1 MRCAPFS
8 VHAATRQCRTRPHLL
23 VERHRSSTHRDL
35 GGLLAVVAVALCA
48 IAPAA
53 QAQYFGRNKV
63 QYDHLDFRILESAHF
78 RSHYYPAES
87 LATADAARM
96 AERWYQRHSSLLDFQ
111 FKENPLIFYA
121 DPPDFQ
127 QSNVIEG
134 SISQGTGGVTEGLR
148 ERVIMPF
155 TGSYAETDHVLGH
168 ELVHVFQYRIAQASK
183 GGLQSVANIPLWL
196 IEGMAEYLSVGRD
209 DPNTAMW
216 LRDAVR
222 RNDLPSLQQLTDDPR
237 YFPYRYGQA
246 LWAYIGG
253 RWGDAAVPRVYRA
266 ALQSGWQ
273 RGVQEALGVSVD
285 SLGAQW
291 HAAIREAY
299 GTDNAQR
306 QAPNTIGQAVAPAGS
321 RGEQNI
327 SPAISPDGRYMA
339 YFSSRGL
346 FGIDLYLAEVATG
359 NVVRQLTSV
368 TQDAHFDALSF
379 ISSAGTWSPDG
390 RQLAFVVYA
399 QGNNEIDVM
408 DVASGRIDRRIRVKG
423 IGAMSDPAWSP
434 DGRTIAFTGMAGGI
448 SDLYLYDLESAQAR
462 ALTHDRE
469 AQLQPAWSPDGRTLA
484 FVTDAGSETDVG
496 LLRFGP
502 MRLALMDL
510 SDGGITL
517 LPRLGR
523 GKSINPRFTPDGRA
537 LLFVSDQDG
546 VSDLYRR
553 SLASGEVTR
562 LTHIATGVSGI
573 TALSPAMSVATQTGT
588 VVFSV
593 FDDQGFA
600 IRTLPSADAGV
611 GSMVARSDR
620 YTGMLPPA
628 DAPSGTVEA
637 SLNDA
642 ASGLPSGAS
651 FRGEKYNASLHL
663 DYVGGPQLGL
673 AVDGG
678 YGTGVAGGIA
688 LSFSDQLGNRAL
700 QAVVQAQGD
709 VRDVGAQLLYLN
721 RERRWNWG
729 AQGYHIPL
737 AGGFATY
744 DNTTF
749 DIDGQSVP
757 GIIYTTQIQRTYF
770 DNVKLLTQYPLSS
783 TRRLE
788 FAVGG
793 QRVSFGA
800 QVESLYVVGSTAVRH
815 VQGDLPAPGALT
827 FGTASAALVGD
838 YSFSAFTSPVAGG
851 RYRFE
856 VEPNVG
862 SLNYT
867 TALADYRRYLFA
879 RPFTLAF
886 RGMHYGRYGPGATDP
901 RMQPLFVG
909 QPSLVRGYDA
919 TSFDVSECQ
928 AGSGTD
934 TCPQFS
940 RLAGSRLA
948 VANVELR
955 IPLFGTEQFG
965 LIPFRFLPLELSPFA
980 DAGYAWNKGDN
991 INLRF
996 DRTTTARVPVVS
1008 AGISARMNLFGYAI
1022 GEVYWAR
1029 PFQRPGKHWVF
1040 GFQLR
1045 PGW

>member
-1 MRCAPFS
+1 MA
-8 VHAATRQCRTRPHLL
+8 VIATC
-23 VERHRSSTHRDL
+23 S
-35 GGLLAVVAVALCA
+35 
-48 IAPAA
+48 IAQVA

-78 RSHYYPAES
+78 RSHFYPAES
-87 LATADAARM
+87 LAVADAARM
-96 AERWYQRHSSLLDFQ
+96 AERWYQRHASLLDFQ

-121 DPPDFQ
+121 DAPDFQ

-155 TGSYAETDHVLGH
+155 TGSYSDNDHVLGH
-168 ELVHVFQYRIAQASK
+168 ELVHVFQYRIAEASK
-183 GGLQSVANIPLWL
+183 GGLQSVSNIPLWL

-222 RNDLPSLQQLTDDPR
+222 RSDLPSLQQLTDDPR

-253 RWGDAAVPRVYRA
+253 RWGDEAVPRLYRA
-266 ALQSGWQ
+266 ALKSGWQ

-291 HAAIREAY
+291 HAAIRAAY
-299 GTDNAQR
+299 GADIAAR
-306 QAPNTIGQAVAPAGS
+306 QAPNTIGTAVAPAGT

-346 FGIDLYLAEVATG
+346 FGIDLYLADVASGT
-359 NVVRQLTSV
+359 VIRQLTSV
-368 TQDAHFDALSF
+368 THDAHFDALSF

-399 QGNNEIDVM
+399 DGDNEIDIM
-408 DVASGRIDRRIRVKG
+408 DVASGDITRRIRVKG
-423 IGAMSDPAWSP
+423 VGAMADPAWSP
-434 DGRTIAFTGMAGGI
+434 DGRTIAFSGLAGGI
-448 SDLYLYDLESAQAR
+448 SDLYLYDLETSRAR
-462 ALTHDRE
+462 AVTHDRE
-469 AQLQPAWSPDGRTLA
+469 AQLQPAWSPDGRTIA

-496 LLRFGP
+496 MLKFGP
-502 MRLALMDL
+502 MRLAMLDVAQ
-510 SDGGITL
+510 GNIRL
-517 LPRLGR
+517 LARLGH

-537 LLFVSDQDG
+537 LLFIADQDG
-546 VSDLYRR
+546 VSDLYRE
-553 SLASGEVTR
+553 SLADGSVTR
-562 LTHIATGVSGI
+562 LTHVATGVSGI
-573 TALSPAMSVATQTGT
+573 TALSPAMSVAMQTGSIA
-588 VVFSV
+588 FSV
-593 FDDQGFA
+593 FDDQGYG
-600 IRTLPSADAGV
+600 IRVLPSTEQSGV
-611 GSMVARSDR
+611 AVASTGT
-620 YTGMLPPA
+620 YTGLLPPA
-628 DAPSGTVEA
+628 TARETRVDA
-637 SLNDA
+637 SLDDA
-642 ASGLPSGAS
+642 ATGLPLGTNFQREA
-651 FRGEKYNASLHL
+651 YNSSLHL
-663 DYVGGPQLGL
+663 DYVGGPELGI
-673 AVDGG
+673 AAGGG

-688 LSFSDQLGNRAL
+688 FSFSDQLGNRAL

-709 VRDVGAQLLYLN
+709 VRDIGAQLLYLN
-721 RERRWNWG
+721 REHRWNWG
-729 AQGYHIPL
+729 AQGYHVPL
-737 AGGFATY
+737 AGGYAQY

-749 DIDGQSVP
+749 NIDGQDVP
-757 GIIYTTQIQRTYF
+757 GIIYTSTIQRTYF
-770 DNVKLLTQYPLSS
+770 DNLKLITQYPLSS

-788 FAVGG
+788 FTVGG
-793 QRVSFGA
+793 QRVGFGA
-800 QVESLYVVGSTAVRH
+800 QVESLYVVGSTAVRR
-815 VQGDLPAPGALT
+815 VRDDLPTQPALT
-827 FGTASAALVGD
+827 FGTASAAFVGD

-856 VEPNVG
+856 VEPNLG
-862 SLNYT
+862 SINYT

-886 RGMHYGRYGPGATDP
+886 RGMHYGRYGGGSEDP
-901 RMQPLFVG
+901 RIQPLFVG

-919 TSFDVSECQ
+919 TSFDASECQ
-928 AGSGTD
+928 AGSGSD
-934 TCPQFS
+934 KCPQFN
-940 RLAGSRLA
+940 RLIGSRLA
-948 VANVELR
+948 VANLELR

-965 LIPFRFLPLELSPFA
+965 LIPFRWLPLEVSPFV
-980 DAGYAWNKGDN
+980 DAGLAWSQGDSVS
-991 INLRF
+991 LRF
-996 DRTTTARVPVVS
+996 DRNTIERVPVVS
-1008 AGISARMNLFGYAI
+1008 TGISARMNLFGYAI

-1029 PFQRPGKHWVF
+1029 PFQRPGKNWVF

>member
-1 MRCAPFS
+1 M
-8 VHAATRQCRTRPHLL
+8 
-23 VERHRSSTHRDL
+23 ERHRPTSARRVVCSLALSTIAL
-35 GGLLAVVAVALCA
+35 GV
-48 IAPAA
+48 IANVA

-63 QYDHLDFRILESAHF
+63 QYDHLSFRILESAHF
-78 RSHYYPAES
+78 RSYYYPAES

-96 AERWYQRHSSLLDFQ
+96 AERWYQRHSTLLDFQ

-121 DPPDFQ
+121 DAPDFQ

-134 SISQGTGGVTEGLR
+134 LISQGTGGVTEGLR

-155 TGSYAETDHVLGH
+155 TGSYSETDHVLGH

-183 GGLQSVANIPLWL
+183 GGLQAVGNIPLWL

-216 LRDAVR
+216 LRDALR

-253 RWGDAAVPRVYRA
+253 RWGDAAVPKLFRA
-266 ALQSGWQ
+266 ALKSGWQ

-285 SLGAQW
+285 SLGSQW

-299 GTDNAQR
+299 GADIAAR
-306 QAPNTIGQAVAPAGS
+306 QVPNQVGQAVAPAGS

-359 NVVRQLTSV
+359 RVVRRLTSV
-368 TQDAHFDALSF
+368 TSDPHFDALSF

-399 QGNNEIDVM
+399 QGDNEIDVM
-408 DVASGRIDRRIRVKG
+408 DVSSGRITRRVRVKG
-423 IGAMSDPAWSP
+423 VGAMADPAWSP
-434 DGRTIAFTGMAGGI
+434 DGHTLAFTGLTGGI
-448 SDLYLYDLESAQAR
+448 SDLYVYDLQTSTAR

-469 AQLQPAWSPDGRTLA
+469 AQLQPAWSPDGRMLA
-484 FVTDAGSETDVG
+484 FVTDAGSETDVA
-496 LLRFGP
+496 LLRFAP
-502 MRLALMDL
+502 MRLAMLDL
-510 SDGGITL
+510 SGGGITL
-517 LPRLGR
+517 LPRLGH
-523 GKSINPRFTPDGRA
+523 GKAINPRFTPDGRS
-537 LLFVSDQDG
+537 LLFVADQDG
-546 VSDLYRR
+546 VSDLYRL
-553 SLASGEVTR
+553 SLSTREVTR

-573 TALSPAMSVATQTGT
+573 TALSPAMSVASQTGT
-588 VVFSV
+588 IVFSV
-593 FDDQGFA
+593 FDNQGFS
-600 IRTLPSADAGV
+600 IRTLGGDAALGTAIVSSAAGY
-611 GSMVARSDR
+611 M
-620 YTGMLPPA
+620 GMLPPA
-628 DAPSGTVEA
+628 DARSDALEV

-642 ASGLPSGAS
+642 AAGLP
-651 FRGEKYNASLHL
+651 RGTDFKGVPYNSSLHL
-663 DYVGGPQLGL
+663 DYVGGPQIGI
-673 AVDGG
+673 AAGGG
-678 YGTGVAGGIA
+678 YGTGVAGGIG

-729 AQGYHIPL
+729 AQGSHIPV
-737 AGGFATY
+737 AGGYATY

-749 DIDGQSVP
+749 DINGQSVP
-757 GIIYTTQIQRTYF
+757 GIIYSSVIQRTYF
-770 DNVKLLTQYPLSS
+770 DNVRMLTQYPLSS

-788 FAVGG
+788 FSVGG
-793 QRVSFGA
+793 QRIDFGT
-800 QVESLYVVGSTAVRH
+800 QVESLYVVGSSTVRH
-815 VQGDLPAPGALT
+815 VRDNVPGPDALT
-827 FGTASAALVGD
+827 FGTASAAYVGD

-856 VEPNVG
+856 VEPNIG
-862 SLNYT
+862 SINYT
-867 TALADYRRYLFA
+867 TALADYRRYFFA
-879 RPFTLAF
+879 SPFTLAF
-886 RGMHYGRYGPGATDP
+886 RGMHYGRYGPGAGDQ
-901 RMQPLFVG
+901 RIQPLFVG
-909 QPSLVRGYDA
+909 QPSLIRGYDA

-934 TCPQFS
+934 SCPQFT

-955 IPLFGTEQFG
+955 IPVFGTEQFG
-965 LIPFRFLPLELSPFA
+965 LIPFRYLPLELSPFV
-980 DAGYAWNKGDN
+980 DAGFAWNRGDA

-996 DRTTTARVPVVS
+996 DRTTTERVPVVS
-1008 AGISARMNLFGYAI
+1008 TGISARVNLLGYAI
-1022 GEVYWAR
+1022 GEVYWAH
-1029 PFQRPGKHWVF
+1029 PFQRPGKNWVF